1 MKVPGARNKKS
12 GAIDILPSSSR
23 RGAPP
28 ASGVVSGYGAF
39 KSTPSPLVPPLAKEE
54 SVVVSTCISAIM
66 AFALLFSHAAEA
78 AEQPYPI
85 RPVRIVVPQS
95 AGGSTDLVARAV
107 AQRLS
112 EAFKENVIV
121 DNRPGAGSLHGTD
134 LVAKAAPDGYTLLV
148 VAASFT
154 INPSLRKSLPF
165 DPARDFAPVSQ
176 LVSLPHIL
184 VVHPS
189 LPVKSVKEL
198 IALAKAKPGQLNF
211 GSSGIAT
218 STHLAAELFMH
229 NAGIK
234 MVNVPYKGGAPG
246 MTALLSGEV
255 HLYFATISTALPHIK
270 AGKLRALG
278 VTSAKR
284 STAAPG
290 YPTIAEAGVPG
301 YQHQSWVGMLA
312 PAKTPRP
319 IITKLNA
326 EVVKIVQAPEMKA
339 LLLREGLEAAGDSPD
354 EFAQDIKTEIAKW
367 QKLTKAAGI
376 KPE

>member
-1 MKVPGARNKKS
+1 MKTSAGTH
-12 GAIDILPSSSR
+12 R
-23 RGAPP
+23 RT
-28 ASGVVSGYGAF
+28 VVA
-39 KSTPSPLVPPLAKEE
+39 LAL
-54 SVVVSTCISAIM
+54 SAL
-66 AFALLFSHAAEA
+66 AAALLVAGSSNAAE
-78 AEQPYPI
+78 PRYPL
-85 RPVRIVVPQS
+85 RPVRIIVPQS

-107 AQRLS
+107 AQRLG
-112 EAFKENVIV
+112 EALKENVV
-121 DNRPGAGSLHGTD
+121 VENRPGAGSLHGTEA
-134 LVAKAAPDGYTLLV
+134 VAKSAPDGHTLLV

-165 DPARDFAPVSQ
+165 DPVRDFAPVSQ
-176 LVSLPHIL
+176 LVTLPHIL

-198 IALAKAKPGQLNF
+198 VALAKAKPGQLNF

-229 NAGIK
+229 HADIK

-270 AGKLRALG
+270 AGKLRPLG

-284 STAAPG
+284 STAAPEF
-290 YPTIAEAGVPG
+290 PTIAEAGVRG

-319 IITKLNA
+319 VVTRLNA
-326 EVVKIVQAPEMKA
+326 EVVRIVQTPDMKT
-339 LLLREGLEAAGDSPD
+339 LLLREGLEAAGDTPE
-354 EFAQDIKTEIAKW
+354 EFEKDIKDEIAKW

>member
-1 MKVPGARNKKS
+1 MK
-12 GAIDILPSSSR
+12 
-23 RGAPP
+23 
-28 ASGVVSGYGAF
+28 
-39 KSTPSPLVPPLAKEE
+39 
-54 SVVVSTCISAIM
+54 SA
-66 AFALLFSHAAEA
+66 A
-78 AEQPYPI
+78 
-85 RPVRIVVPQS
+85 
-95 AGGSTDLVARAV
+95 LVA
-107 AQRLS
+107 
-112 EAFKENVIV
+112 
-121 DNRPGAGSLHGTD
+121 
-134 LVAKAAPDGYTLLV
+134 TLLV

-165 DPARDFAPVSQ
+165 DPVRDFAPVSQ
-176 LVSLPHIL
+176 LVALPHIL

-198 IALAKAKPGQLNF
+198 VALAKAKPGELNF

-229 NAGIK
+229 HAGIR

-270 AGKLRALG
+270 AGKLRPLG

-284 STAAPG
+284 STAAPE
-290 YPTIAEAGVPG
+290 YPTIAQAGLSG

-312 PAKTPRP
+312 PAKTPRSVV
-319 IITKLNA
+319 TRLNA
-326 EVVKIVQAPEMKA
+326 EVVKIVQAADMKA
-339 LLLREGLEAAGDSPD
+339 LLLREGLEAAGDAPE
-354 EFAQDIKTEIAKW
+354 EFDKDIKDEIAKW

>member
-1 MKVPGARNKKS
+1 MKTFVAAGIA
-12 GAIDILPSSSR
+12 L
-23 RGAPP
+23 
-28 ASGVVSGYGAF
+28 GV
-39 KSTPSPLVPPLAKEE
+39 LVA
-54 SVVVSTCISAIM
+54 TA
-66 AFALLFSHAAEA
+66 AHAADA
-78 AEQPYPI
+78 RYPV
-85 RPVRIVVPQS
+85 RPVRIIVPQS

-107 AQRLS
+107 AQKLG
-112 EAFKENVIV
+112 EALKENVIV
-121 DNRPGAGSLHGTD
+121 ENRPGAGSLHGTEA
-134 LVAKAAPDGYTLLV
+134 VAKSPPDGHTLLV

-165 DPARDFAPVSQ
+165 DPVRDFAPVSQ
-176 LVSLPHIL
+176 LVTLPHIL

-198 IALAKAKPGQLNF
+198 VALAKAKPGELNF

-229 NAGIK
+229 HAGIR

-270 AGKLRALG
+270 AGKLRPLG

-284 STAAPG
+284 STAAPE
-290 YPTIAEAGVPG
+290 YPTIAQAGLSG

-312 PAKTPRP
+312 PAKTPRSVV
-319 IITKLNA
+319 TRLNA
-326 EVVKIVQAPEMKA
+326 EVVKIVQAADMKA
-339 LLLREGLEAAGDSPD
+339 LLLREGLEAAGDAPE
-354 EFAQDIKTEIAKW
+354 EFDKDIKDEIAKW